1 MAALIRLTT
10 YEKKLRDPHLLLYSM
25 FNLFLVAR
33 SCLALPGIV
42 FQALQKIE
50 GGREVILVTFKQ
62 LKSLSHIFSFSL

>member
-1 MAALIRLTT
+1 
-10 YEKKLRDPHLLLYSM
+10 M